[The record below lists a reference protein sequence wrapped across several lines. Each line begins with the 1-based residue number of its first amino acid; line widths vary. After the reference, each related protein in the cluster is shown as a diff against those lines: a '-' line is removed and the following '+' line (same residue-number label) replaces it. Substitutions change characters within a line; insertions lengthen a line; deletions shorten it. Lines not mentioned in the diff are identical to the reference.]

1 MLTLKV
7 YECPVKS
14 FAPGDSVVWRSVH
27 RDEQTVQTVWPWT
40 VVQDGDKQI
49 VLYLPAGTVG
59 KHRTGERGGPHG
71 RMLLRWD
78 GGHAE
83 TTWKGT
89 NVLRLYRPG
98 DRYSLW
104 LAFDAATWDLAWR
117 YINLEDP
124 WLRTAIGF
132 DSRDVYLDLIAGPD
146 GDDWE
151 WKDED
156 ELAWVVE
163 QGRIDAARAAQIR
176 ADGERAIEAVR
187 TMGSLERWRT
197 WRPDP
202 GWRIP
207 TVPERWREFEP

>member
-1 MLTLKV
+1 MKL
-7 YECPVKS
+7 
-14 FAPGDSVVWRSVH
+14 FAPGDDVVWRSVD
-27 RDEQTVQTVWPWT
+27 REERTVQTVWPWT
-40 VVQDGDKQI
+40 VVQHRENEV

-59 KHRTGERGGPHG
+59 KQRTGERGGPHN
-71 RMLLRWD
+71 RMLLKWD

-83 TTWKGT
+83 ITWKAT
-89 NVLRLYRPG
+89 NVVRFHRFG
-98 DRYSLW
+98 DTYSLW
-104 LAFDAATWDLAWR
+104 LAFDAPTWDLAWR

-132 DSRDVYLDLIAGPD
+132 DSRDLYLDLIAGPN

-163 QGRIDAARAAQIR
+163 QGRIDPARAAQIR
-176 ADGERAIEAVR
+176 ADGERAVEEIRER
-187 TMGSLERWRT
+187 GSLDRWRI

-202 GWRIP
+202 SWHTP
-207 TVPERWREFEP
+207 TIPERWREYQP